1 MRAVYDYVRTNV
13 AWNGETG
20 YLVPP
25 RDHRAMAERRLEK
38 RLLLDAF
45 CGTGRAISEPRTLL
59 FVAQPDDESIGAGS
73 CWLLVEEPGRLTIAL
88 VQRGAWTA
96 IRSRRVDE
104 RWRRVLPE
112 ILAREAAFLGLEA
125 PCDRVIVCAQ
135 SAFDIE
141 GYESFRLQ
149 ALSYPELAL
158 A

>member
-1 MRAVYDYVRTNV
+1 MEDLS
-13 AWNGETG
+13 E
-20 YLVPP
+20 
-25 RDHRAMAERRLEK
+25 
-38 RLLLDAF
+38 LDGMVVGGATVQVDPLH
-45 CGTGRAISEPRTLL
+45 GGRC
-59 FVAQPDDESIGAGS
+59 ES
-73 CWLLVEEPGRLTIAL
+73 C
-88 VQRGAWTA
+88 GAWTA